1 MRRVLAVVF
10 LAGTPFCWQPLRGQA
25 PGVGVESGHDQK
37 RQGKLGATQPK
48 DDQRGT
54 KQSPIVVDTVRHP
67 KSEEEAAKEK
77 ADDNWKHNIDTWTVG
92 LALAVALFN
101 GALVIVGWRGVR
113 AANRTLKAIERQVT
127 LQAASMTQWVSVS
140 KWTVNVV
147 QTVGPLSPQPKVLSI
162 EFAVVNESDFPL
174 IMRATF
180 RFFGLL
186 PNRAELHTVGD
197 VDLFP
202 GKPHYMRVPSLR
214 LTEDQGEDY
223 VRNGLRITVHGQII
237 HVGVAKEQSPLMTIR
252 GNLFC
257 GKGIAAAYLENE
269 SIRLIPMEPV
279 PEKGLLGRLRHWW
292 KRAPKEPNQDENP
305 N

>member
-10 LAGTPFCWQPLRGQA
+10 FAGTPFCWQPLWGQA
-25 PGVGVESGHDQK
+25 PGVRVEYSHK
-37 RQGKLGATQPK
+37 PKHQPELPTAQAQPDK
-48 DDQRGT
+48 RGT
-54 KQSPIVVDTVRHP
+54 QESPLVVETHDRRQTD
-67 KSEEEAAKEK
+67 KEATEAQANKDSAEFI
-77 ADDNWKHNIDTWTVG
+77 NRWTFRFTG
-92 LALAVALFN
+92 IAALATVL
-101 GALVIVGWRGVR
+101 LVIVGWFGVK
-113 AANRTLKAIERQVT
+113 AANRTLRAIERQVT

-140 KWTVNVV
+140 KWIVNVA

-202 GKPHYMRVPSLR
+202 EKPHYMRVPSLR

-223 VRNGLRITVHGQII
+223 VGNGLRIAVHGQII

-257 GKGIAAAYLENE
+257 GKGISAAYLENE
-269 SIRLIPMEPV
+269 SIRLIPIEPG
-279 PEKGLLGRLRHWW
+279 PEKSLLGRLRLRW
-292 KRAPKEPNQDENP
+292 KRAPQEPSQDENP